1 MSWRS
6 YDTPPPPALA
16 LIELSSIARGMHV
29 TDAMLKAADVT
40 LIMSRSICSGKFMTM
55 VAGEQAEVEAS
66 LNAGVEI
73 ANECTID
80 TVRIDN
86 VHPAVYPAVSS
97 TGAMSMDRAR
107 ALGILESFSVASLV
121 EAIDK
126 VAKEALVEVV
136 GCRLAMALGGKA
148 YLVFTGDVD
157 AVTLSMDA
165 GAEVVERRGLL
176 VNKVIIPDPR
186 PELFRTLI

>member
-6 YDTPPPPALA
+6 YDEPPPPAMA
-16 LIELSSIARGMHV
+16 LLEISSIARGIHT
-29 TDAMLKAADVT
+29 TDAMLKAAEVT
-40 LIMSRSICSGKFMTM
+40 LVMSRSICSGKFMVM
-55 VAGEQAEVEAS
+55 VAGEQSEVEAS
-66 LNAGVEI
+66 LAAGLEI
-73 ANECTID
+73 AAECTVD
-80 TVRIDN
+80 QVRIDN

-97 TGAMSMDRAR
+97 TVTLQNRQG

-126 VAKEALVEVV
+126 VAKEALVEMVS
-136 GCRLAMALGGKA
+136 CRLAMALGGKA

-157 AVTLSMDA
+157 AVQLSLDA
-165 GAEVVERRGLL
+165 GAEVVEARGLL
-176 VNKVIIPDPR
+176 VNKVVIPDPR